1 MVMREWDGNR
11 LVQKYTVSCYCN
23 KETVQLRESA
33 TEYIGLE
40 GLAIEIKVVY
50 NDILVRL
57 GCLNQIK
64 MVELFFGISL

>member
-33 TEYIGLE
+33 TEYIGL
-40 GLAIEIKVVY
+40 
-50 NDILVRL
+50 
-57 GCLNQIK
+57 
-64 MVELFFGISL
+64 